1 MPTYLVNTH
10 AQPNGDHEVHEANCH
25 HLPAVEHRKYLG
37 HFESCAP
44 AVSEAK
50 KHIRNRT
57 VATSAHE
64 SATPA
69 KAIHPISANLW
80 RTSAPPSG

>member
-50 KHIRNRT
+50 KTYPQSNGCYFCARECNT
-57 VATSAHE
+57 
-64 SATPA
+64 
-69 KAIHPISANLW
+69 
-80 RTSAPPSG
+80 G